1 MVSKKKSQ
9 NSGPDLSLV
18 RPLENDVD
26 ALFKASLSDFISAR
40 KTLAA
45 RLKQAG
51 DAGEADRVKALV
63 KPSITAWAVN
73 QLYWKHQEE
82 FDRLIETG
90 QRFRQAQTS
99 RSAGKMTDMRVSLD
113 ERREVLSDLSKLADA
128 LLRDAGH
135 NPSPDTIRRITTT
148 LEAMSA
154 YASLPDGLEAGR
166 LTHDVDPPGFDSLAS
181 FVPGAAIP
189 ERKKEPARIIP
200 LPKPS
205 APASSPKKAAPAGN
219 VRRIEESRHAKVSAA
234 KASLQDAKRE
244 LVKARIQTQNAET
257 AQRKALADA
266 KEKEK
271 QRLEAEKRIEKTRA
285 AAEDAAKRAIDAAAE
300 VEEAVKILEDAELA
314 VEEASKVL
322 EALLQSQAR

>member
-1 MVSKKKSQ
+1 MASKKEPQ
-9 NSGPDLSLV
+9 NRKPKISLV

-26 ALFKASLSDFISAR
+26 ALFKVPLNEFISGR

-45 RLKQAG
+45 RLKQG
-51 DAGEADRVKALV
+51 GHTDDADHVKALV

-73 QLYWKHQEE
+73 QLYWTHQEE

-99 RSAGKMTDMRVSLD
+99 RSAGKMTDMRVSLE
-113 ERREVLSDLSKLADA
+113 ERREVLSDLSRLADEV
-128 LLRDAGH
+128 LRDAGH
-135 NPSPDTIRRITTT
+135 NASPDTIRRITTT
-148 LEAMSA
+148 LEAISA
-154 YASLPDGLEAGR
+154 YAALPDGLQPGR

-181 FVPGAAIP
+181 FVPGPVMP
-189 ERKKEPARIIP
+189 ERKKELARIIP

-205 APASSPKKAAPAGN
+205 APASPPKKTVPAGN
-219 VRRIEESRHAKVSAA
+219 VRRIEESRHARVSAA

-244 LVKARIQTQNAET
+244 LVKARIRTQNAEM

-271 QRLEAEKRIEKTRA
+271 QRLEAEKRFEKTRA
-285 AAEDAAKRAIDAAAE
+285 AAEDAARHALEAAAE
-300 VEEAVKILEDAELA
+300 VEEAAKILENAEHA
-314 VEEASKVL
+314 VEEVSKKL
-322 EALLQSQAR
+322 KSLG

>member
-1 MVSKKKSQ
+1 MASKKESQ
-9 NSGPDLSLV
+9 NRKPKISLV

-26 ALFKASLSDFISAR
+26 ALFKASLNEFISAR

-45 RLKQAG
+45 RLKQGGQAS
-51 DAGEADRVKALV
+51 EADRVKALV

-113 ERREVLSDLSKLADA
+113 ERREVLSDLSRLADA

-154 YASLPDGLEAGR
+154 YASLPDGLQAGR
-166 LTHDVDPPGFDSLAS
+166 LTQDVDPPGFDSLAS
-181 FVPGAAIP
+181 FVPGAAMP
-189 ERKKEPARIIP
+189 ERKKEPARIP
-200 LPKPS
+200 LPKHNAPPS
-205 APASSPKKAAPAGN
+205 PPKKAAPVGN
-219 VRRIEESRHAKVSAA
+219 VRRIEDSRQAKVSAA

-244 LVKARIQTQNAET
+244 LVKARILTQNAEL

-271 QRLEAEKRIEKTRA
+271 HRLDAEKRFEKTRA
-285 AAEDAAKRAIDAAAE
+285 AAEDAARRAQTAAGE
-300 VEEAVKILEDAELA
+300 VDEAAKILEDAELA

-322 EALLQSQAR
+322 KSLV

>member
-1 MVSKKKSQ
+1 MASKKESQ
-9 NSGPDLSLV
+9 NRKPKISLV

-26 ALFKASLSDFISAR
+26 ALFKAPLNEFISAR

-45 RLKQAG
+45 RLKQSGHA
-51 DAGEADRVKALV
+51 DEADRVKALV

-73 QLYWKHQEE
+73 QLYWQHREE

-99 RSAGKMTDMRVSLD
+99 RAAGKMTDMRVSLE
-113 ERREVLSDLSKLADA
+113 ERREVLSELSKLADV

-135 NPSPDTIRRITTT
+135 NPSLDIIRRITTT

-154 YASLPDGLEAGR
+154 YASLPDGLRPGR

-181 FVPGAAIP
+181 FVPGAAMRAP
-189 ERKKEPARIIP
+189 KKEPARIIP
-200 LPKPS
+200 LPKRS
-205 APASSPKKAAPAGN
+205 APASPPKKAAPAGN

-244 LVKARIQTQNAET
+244 LVKARVQTQNAET

-271 QRLEAEKRIEKTRA
+271 LRVEAEKRFEKATA
-285 AAEDAAKRAIDAAAE
+285 AAEDAAQRALDAAAE
-300 VEEAVKILEDAELA
+300 VEEASKKLEDAERS
-314 VEEASKVL
+314 VERASKEL
-322 EALLQSQAR
+322 ESLV

>member
-1 MVSKKKSQ
+1 MASKKESKPRKSEI
-9 NSGPDLSLV
+9 SLV

-26 ALFKASLSDFISAR
+26 ALFKVPLNEFISGR

-45 RLKQAG
+45 RLKQG
-51 DAGEADRVKALV
+51 GQAGEADRVKALV

-73 QLYWKHQEE
+73 QLYWKHREE

-113 ERREVLSDLSKLADA
+113 ERREVLSDLSKLADE

-135 NPSPDTIRRITTT
+135 NPSPDTIRRISTT

-154 YASLPDGLEAGR
+154 YASLPDGLQAGR
-166 LTHDVDPPGFDSLAS
+166 LTQDVDPPGFDSLAS
-181 FVPGAAIP
+181 FVPGARMP

-200 LPKPS
+200 SPKPS
-205 APASSPKKAAPAGN
+205 ASASPSPPKKAAPASN
-219 VRRIEESRHAKVSAA
+219 VRKIEESRHAKVSAA

-244 LVKARIQTQNAET
+244 LVKARILTQNAET

-271 QRLEAEKRIEKTRA
+271 HRLEAEKRFEKTSA
-285 AAEDAAKRAIDAAAE
+285 AAEEAARRAQTAAGE
-300 VEEAVKILEDAELA
+300 VDEAARILEDAELA

-322 EALLQSQAR
+322 KSLV

>member
-1 MVSKKKSQ
+1 MASKKESQ
-9 NSGPDLSLV
+9 NRKPKITLV

-26 ALFKASLSDFISAR
+26 ALFKASLNEFISAR

-45 RLKQAG
+45 RLKQGGQAS
-51 DAGEADRVKALV
+51 EADRVKALV

-82 FDRLIETG
+82 FDRLIATG

-113 ERREVLSDLSKLADA
+113 ERREVLSELSKLADT

-135 NPSPDTIRRITTT
+135 NPSLDIIRRITTT

-154 YASLPDGLEAGR
+154 YASLPDGLQAGR
-166 LTHDVDPPGFDSLAS
+166 LTQDVDPPGFDSLAS
-181 FVPGAAIP
+181 FVPGAAMP
-189 ERKKEPARIIP
+189 ERKKEARPIP

-234 KASLQDAKRE
+234 KALLQDAKRE
-244 LVKARIQTQNAET
+244 LVKARIQTQNAEV

-271 QRLEAEKRIEKTRA
+271 HRLEAEKRFEKTRA
-285 AAEDAAKRAIDAAAE
+285 AAEEAARRALDAAAE
-300 VEEAVKILEDAELA
+300 VEEAAKILQDAELA
-314 VEEASKVL
+314 VEEASKKLKSLV
-322 EALLQSQAR
+322 

>member
-1 MVSKKKSQ
+1 VAPKKESQ
-9 NSGPDLSLV
+9 NRKPKISLV

-26 ALFKASLSDFISAR
+26 ALFKVPLNEFIGAR

-45 RLKQAG
+45 RLKQGGNA
-51 DAGEADRVKALV
+51 AEAEQVKALV

-90 QRFRQAQTS
+90 QRFREAQTS
-99 RSAGKMTDMRVSLD
+99 RAAGKMTDMRVSLE
-113 ERREVLSDLSKLADA
+113 ERREVLSDLSRLADA
-128 LLRDAGH
+128 VLQDAGH
-135 NPSPDTIRRITTT
+135 NASPDTIRRITTT

-154 YASLPDGLEAGR
+154 YASLPDGLQPGR

-181 FVPGAAIP
+181 FVPGAAMP
-189 ERKKEPARIIP
+189 ERKKEPAPIP
-200 LPKPS
+200 SPKRS
-205 APASSPKKAAPAGN
+205 APPSPPKKEAPAGN
-219 VRRIEESRHAKVSAA
+219 VRRIEDSRHAKVSAA

-244 LVKARIQTQNAET
+244 LVKARIRTQNAEV

-271 QRLEAEKRIEKTRA
+271 QRLEAEKRFEKTRA
-285 AAEDAAKRAIDAAAE
+285 AAADAARRALDAAAE
-300 VEEAVKILEDAELA
+300 VEEAAKILEDAELA
-314 VEEASKVL
+314 VEEASKKLKSLV
-322 EALLQSQAR
+322 

>member
-1 MVSKKKSQ
+1 MVSKKESQ
-9 NSGPDLSLV
+9 NRKPKISLV

-26 ALFKASLSDFISAR
+26 ALFKVPLNEFISAR

-45 RLKQAG
+45 QLKQG
-51 DAGEADRVKALV
+51 GHTSEADRVKALV

-73 QLYWKHQEE
+73 QLYWQHQEE
-82 FDRLIETG
+82 FDRLIDTG

-99 RSAGKMTDMRVSLD
+99 CSAGKMTDMRVSLD

-135 NPSPDTIRRITTT
+135 NPSPDTLRRVTTT

-154 YASLPDGLEAGR
+154 YASLPDGLRPGL
-166 LTHDVDPPGFDSLAS
+166 LTQDVDPPGFDSLAS
-181 FVPGAAIP
+181 FVPGAAMP
-189 ERKKEPARIIP
+189 ERKKEPARMIP

-205 APASSPKKAAPAGN
+205 VPASPPKKAAPASN
-219 VRRIEESRHAKVSAA
+219 VRRIEESRHPKVSAA

-244 LVKARIQTQNAET
+244 LVKARIQRQNAEV

-271 QRLEAEKRIEKTRA
+271 HRLEAEKRFEKTRA
-285 AAEDAAKRAIDAAAE
+285 AAEDAARRALDAAAE
-300 VEEAVKILEDAELA
+300 VAEAAKILEDAELA
-314 VEEASKVL
+314 VEEASKKL
-322 EALLQSQAR
+322 KSLF

>member
-1 MVSKKKSQ
+1 MASKKESQ
-9 NSGPDLSLV
+9 NRKPKISLV

-26 ALFKASLSDFISAR
+26 VLFKVALNEFISAR
-40 KTLAA
+40 KTLSA
-45 RLKQAG
+45 RLKQGGNA
-51 DAGEADRVKALV
+51 AEADRVRALV

-73 QLYWKHQEE
+73 QLYWKHQED

-113 ERREVLSDLSKLADA
+113 ERREVLSELSKLAEA

-135 NPSPDTIRRITTT
+135 NPSLDILRRISTT

-154 YASLPDGLEAGR
+154 YASLPDGLRPGR

-181 FVPGAAIP
+181 FVPGAAMP
-189 ERKKEPARIIP
+189 ARKKEPARIIP
-200 LPKPS
+200 LPKRS
-205 APASSPKKAAPAGN
+205 APASPPKKAAPAGN
-219 VRRIEESRHAKVSAA
+219 VRRIEESRHAKVTAA

-244 LVKARIQTQNAET
+244 LVKARIQTQNAEV

-271 QRLEAEKRIEKTRA
+271 HRLEAEKRFEKTRA
-285 AAEDAAKRAIDAAAE
+285 AAEDAARRARTSAADVEDAA
-300 VEEAVKILEDAELA
+300 KLLEDAELA
-314 VEEASKVL
+314 VEEASKNLKSLV
-322 EALLQSQAR
+322 

>member
-1 MVSKKKSQ
+1 VASKKESQ
-9 NSGPDLSLV
+9 NRKPKISLV

-26 ALFKASLSDFISAR
+26 ALFKVPLNEFISTR

-45 RLKQAG
+45 RLKQSG
-51 DAGEADRVKALV
+51 HAGEADEVKALV

-73 QLYWKHQEE
+73 QLYWQHQED
-82 FDRLIETG
+82 FNRLIATG

-99 RSAGKMTDMRVSLD
+99 RAAGKMTDMRVSLD
-113 ERREVLSDLSKLADA
+113 ERREVLSELSKLADT

-135 NPSPDTIRRITTT
+135 NPSLEIIRRITTT

-154 YASLPDGLEAGR
+154 YASLPDGLRPGR

-181 FVPGAAIP
+181 FVPGAVMP
-189 ERKKEPARIIP
+189 ERKKEPARIVP
-200 LPKPS
+200 LPKRSP
-205 APASSPKKAAPAGN
+205 PASPPKKAAPAGN

-244 LVKARIQTQNAET
+244 LVKARIQTQNAEA

-271 QRLEAEKRIEKTRA
+271 QRLEAEKRFEKASA
-285 AAEDAAKRAIDAAAE
+285 AAEDSAGRALAAAAE
-300 VEEAVKILEDAELA
+300 VEEAAKILEEAELA
-314 VEEASKVL
+314 VEEASKKLKSLV
-322 EALLQSQAR
+322 

>member
-1 MVSKKKSQ
+1 VSKKESQ
-9 NSGPDLSLV
+9 NRKPKISLV

-26 ALFKASLSDFISAR
+26 ALFKVLLNEFIGAR
-40 KTLAA
+40 KTLAV
-45 RLKQAG
+45 RLKQGGHAS
-51 DAGEADRVKALV
+51 EADRVKALV

-99 RSAGKMTDMRVSLD
+99 RAAGKMTDMRVSLE
-113 ERREVLSDLSKLADA
+113 ERREVLSDLSKLAEA

-135 NPSPDTIRRITTT
+135 NPSLDVIRRITTT

-154 YASLPDGLEAGR
+154 YASLPHGLRPGR

-181 FVPGAAIP
+181 FVPGAAL

-200 LPKPS
+200 LPKRS
-205 APASSPKKAAPAGN
+205 APASPPKMAAPAGK
-219 VRRIEESRHAKVSAA
+219 VHRIAESRHAKVSAA
-234 KASLQDAKRE
+234 KALLQDAKRE
-244 LVKARIQTQNAET
+244 LVKARVLTQNAET

-271 QRLEAEKRIEKTRA
+271 QRLEAEKRFEKARA
-285 AAEDAAKRAIDAAAE
+285 AAEDAARRALTAAAE
-300 VEEAVKILEDAELA
+300 VGEAEKILEDAELA
-314 VEEASKVL
+314 VEEASKKLKSLV
-322 EALLQSQAR
+322 

>member
-1 MVSKKKSQ
+1 MASKKEPQ
-9 NSGPDLSLV
+9 NRKPKISLV

-26 ALFKASLSDFISAR
+26 ALFKVPLNEFISGR

-45 RLKQAG
+45 RLKQCG
-51 DAGEADRVKALV
+51 HTDDADRVKALV

-73 QLYWKHQEE
+73 QLYWTHQEE

-99 RSAGKMTDMRVSLD
+99 RSAGKMTDMRVSLE
-113 ERREVLSDLSKLADA
+113 ERREVLSDLSRLADEV
-128 LLRDAGH
+128 LRDAGH
-135 NPSPDTIRRITTT
+135 NASPDTIRRITTT

-154 YASLPDGLEAGR
+154 YASLPDGLQPGR

-181 FVPGAAIP
+181 FVPGPVMP

-200 LPKPS
+200 LPKRS
-205 APASSPKKAAPAGN
+205 APASPPKKTMPAGN
-219 VRRIEESRHAKVSAA
+219 VRRIEESRHAKISAA
-234 KASLQDAKRE
+234 KATLQDAKRE
-244 LVKARIQTQNAET
+244 LVKARIRTQNAEM

-271 QRLEAEKRIEKTRA
+271 QRLEAEKRFEKTRA
-285 AAEDAAKRAIDAAAE
+285 AAEDAAQRALTAAAE
-300 VEEAVKILEDAELA
+300 VEDAAKVLEDAERA
-314 VEEASKVL
+314 VEEASKKL
-322 EALLQSQAR
+322 KSLG